1 MVKLFPIL
9 HCDLGSH
16 GKTHPFRTSLL
27 VYAAMLEIVWS
38 FLQNPNQYNN
48 TLSVSEACFTDQF
61 LNVNIFYSF
70 REKRQ
75 RLGMLL

>member
-1 MVKLFPIL
+1 MV
-9 HCDLGSH
+9 
-16 GKTHPFRTSLL
+16 
-27 VYAAMLEIVWS
+27 

>member
-1 MVKLFPIL
+1 MV
-9 HCDLGSH
+9 
-16 GKTHPFRTSLL
+16 
-27 VYAAMLEIVWS
+27 

-61 LNVNIFYSF
+61 LKVNIFYSF